1 MTGAS
6 RRPMRKDQRE
16 VLAGA
21 IGGLVGGAALS
32 VAFLLLERAT
42 RENSD
47 LVQIGRRGAWQL
59 GQRHH
64 PLPAPPSAAEEL
76 SVHGGHMVLSGV
88 LGVGYAVLRRGLA
101 LGSVPSGLLFGLGF
115 YPLAF
120 GLLGPLLGIT
130 KAPWQE
136 KPRLLVQRAVA
147 HAVFGTVTAFTA
159 DRTARRL

>member
-1 MTGAS
+1 MTPAS
-6 RRPMRKDQRE
+6 KRPMRKDQRE
-16 VLAGA
+16 ALAGA

-32 VAFLLLERAT
+32 LAFLVLERAT
-42 RENSD
+42 GDTSD
-47 LVQIGRRGAWQL
+47 LVQIGRRGARQL
-59 GQRHH
+59 GQPHR

-101 LGSVPSGLLFGLGF
+101 LGTVPSGLLFGLGV

-120 GLLGPLLGIT
+120 GILGPLLGIT

-147 HAVFGTVTAFTA
+147 HVVFGTVTALVA
-159 DRTARRL
+159 DRTARRI